1 MGDDMIDA
9 LGSVDDAH
17 CGTSGAVGVLLA
29 VCCRLSFPR
38 MGVAPAVGIVPWVQ
52 FDWQDSISPIGIS
65 APRGGACGA
74 ARGIEIGDQLK

>member
-52 FDWQDSISPIGIS
+52 FDWQDSNSLDWDWHPYRVSVGEHVGLRSVIN
-65 APRGGACGA
+65 
-74 ARGIEIGDQLK
+74 